1 MATPAL
7 VFMEDDVNEP
17 KGGRAPDDSKSR
29 LIPSEQPRFKEKIK
43 VVGIGGGGNNA
54 IDHIIRSGAN
64 RIEFLAINTDAHCLE
79 KCLSVEK
86 LVIGEKLTKG
96 HGAGARPEIGEQ
108 AAMESRE
115 NIRSCLR
122 GCDMVYLA
130 AGMGG
135 GTGTGALPVV
145 AEIAKEMGILTV
157 AVVTRP
163 FGFEGKRRTVSSNY
177 GIEKTKK
184 IVDALIVVPNDRLLL
199 SERSTTVQEAF
210 AMADGVLRQA
220 VQGVTDLVTKPG
232 LINVDFAD
240 LRSIMKHS
248 GGAVMGVGK
257 GKGDNRAG
265 DALRNAMESPLMES
279 SMKGAKGVILNVT
292 AGPDI
297 GIFEVQE
304 AADQLREQIDPDA
317 NFIWGFVCDET
328 MGRESQEE
336 IQMVVIATGFDMGF
350 GADAVVDGTLSADF
364 SHAKR
369 QPPRASASEQ
379 DGMFTMDSPLD
390 TPSIIRRGRLRYK

>member
-7 VFMEDDVNEP
+7 VFMDDDAGEL
-17 KGGRAPDDSKSR
+17 KSTQVREENKNR
-29 LIPSEQPRFKEKIK
+29 LVPSAHPAFKERIK

-54 IDHIIRSGAN
+54 LDHIIRSGAG
-64 RIEFLAINTDAHCLE
+64 RVEFLAINTDAHCLE

-96 HGAGARPEIGEQ
+96 HGAGARPEVGEQ
-108 AAMESRE
+108 AAIESRE
-115 NIRSCLR
+115 NIRSCLK

-163 FGFEGKRRTVSSNY
+163 FSFEGKKRTSSSCA

-199 SERSTTVQEAF
+199 SDRSTTVQEAF

-220 VQGVTDLVTKPG
+220 VQGVTDLVTKPW

-248 GGAVMGVGK
+248 GGAVMGVGT
-257 GKGDNRAG
+257 GKGDNRAD
-265 DALRNAMESPLMES
+265 DALKRAMESPLMES
-279 SMKGAKGVILNVT
+279 SIKGAKGVILNVT
-292 AGPDI
+292 GGPDI

-304 AADQLREQIDPDA
+304 AADHLESQIDPDA
-317 NFIWGFVCDET
+317 NFIWGFVQDDNISKD
-328 MGRESQEE
+328 SQEE
-336 IQMVVIATGFDMGF
+336 IQMVVIATGFDMGS
-350 GADAVVDGTLSADF
+350 GIEDAGYSERSEPSSPAKPQKAASADSDSFF
-364 SHAKR
+364 S
-369 QPPRASASEQ
+369 
-379 DGMFTMDSPLD
+379 MDSPID
-390 TPSIIRRGRLRYK
+390 TPSYLRRRQRQ

>member
-1 MATPAL
+1 
-7 VFMEDDVNEP
+7 MEDDINEINEISGP
-17 KGGRAPDDSKSR
+17 KGGRAPGEENKGR
-29 LIPSEQPRFKEKIK
+29 LIPSERPRFKERIK

-54 IDHIIRSGAN
+54 IDHIIRSGVGG
-64 RIEFLAINTDAHCLE
+64 IEFLAINTDAHCLE

-96 HGAGARPEIGEQ
+96 HGAGARPEVGEQ
-108 AAMESRE
+108 AAVESRE
-115 NIRSCLR
+115 NIRSCLK

-163 FGFEGKRRTVSSNY
+163 FGFEGKRRTASSNY
-177 GIEKTKK
+177 GIEKTKR

-199 SERSTTVQEAF
+199 SDRSTTVQEAF

-232 LINVDFAD
+232 QINVDFAD

-257 GKGDNRAG
+257 GKGDNRAE
-265 DALRNAMESPLMES
+265 DALKHAMESPLMES
-279 SMKGAKGVILNVT
+279 SIKGAKGVILNVT
-292 AGPDI
+292 AGPDV
-297 GIFEVQE
+297 GLFEVKD
-304 AADQLREQIDPDA
+304 AAEQLGEQIDPDA
-317 NFIWGFVCDET
+317 NFIWGFVCDES
-328 MGRESQEE
+328 MGRDSQEE
-336 IQMVVIATGFDMGF
+336 IQMVVIATGFEMSSGAEF
-350 GADAVVDGTLSADF
+350 GAGETAGADYKSSGRRPF
-364 SHAKR
+364 GSPA
-369 QPPRASASEQ
+369 EQ
-379 DGMFTMDSPLD
+379 DAAFTMDSPLD
-390 TPSIIRRGRLRYK
+390 TPSIMRRGRPRFK

>member
-1 MATPAL
+1 M
-7 VFMEDDVNEP
+7 DDDISEP
-17 KGGRAPDDSKSR
+17 KSRRASDEENKGR
-29 LIPSEQPRFKEKIK
+29 LIPAEQPRFKERIK

-54 IDHIIRSGAN
+54 IDHIIRSGVGG
-64 RIEFLAINTDAHCLE
+64 IEFLAINTDAHCLE

-86 LVIGEKLTKG
+86 LVIGERLTKG

-108 AAMESRE
+108 AAMESKE
-115 NIRSCLR
+115 NIRSCLK

-145 AEIAKEMGILTV
+145 AGIAKEMGILTV

-163 FGFEGKRRTVSSNY
+163 FGFEGKRRTASSDH

-184 IVDALIVVPNDRLLL
+184 MVDALIIVPNDRLLL
-199 SERSTTVQEAF
+199 SDRSTTVQEAF

-232 LINVDFAD
+232 QINVDFAD

-257 GKGDNRAG
+257 GKGDNRAE
-265 DALRNAMESPLMES
+265 DALRHAMESPLMES
-279 SMKGAKGVILNVT
+279 SINGAKGVILNVT
-292 AGPDI
+292 AGPDV
-297 GIFEVQE
+297 GLFEVKE
-304 AADQLREQIDPDA
+304 AAERLGEQIDPDA
-317 NFIWGFVCDET
+317 NFIWGFVCDES
-328 MGRESQEE
+328 MGRDSQEE
-336 IQMVVIATGFDMGF
+336 IQMVVIATGFEMDS
-350 GADAVVDGTLSADF
+350 GADIRDDEASAADYTPP
-364 SHAKR
+364 KY
-369 QPPRASASEQ
+369 QPPRAPASGRGQ
-379 DGMFTMDSPLD
+379 DDMFMMDSPLD
-390 TPSIIRRGRLRYK
+390 TPSIMRRGKPRYK